1 MKTLQTIISIKNLFS
16 SFMLC
21 CFLLSLQQAIQA
33 QSLPSNLPWNPD
45 PKCKG
50 ILTKGIAVATCAVS
64 NNFPVAD
71 RYTMGMINIQNS
83 VTNAASSRAVVSAQM
98 YHHPSWH
105 VDSIGNVFG
114 VTIDG
119 EGHSYVTASANYPSS
134 FFVSGTAIIQYG
146 DLGGGADDLGAA
158 GTIYKIDK
166 ITGQASVFQQ
176 LPQQA
181 FNFTHSGCYSAV
193 TKTRTTGPGLGN
205 ISYDKTH
212 NQLFVSNFEDGKIYR
227 LDIQGNIIDCYDPDI
242 NDTGAIGLPTDEVPF
257 GLSINDNGTK
267 LFYGTLFNS
276 GKIKSIDLN
285 PLDGSFVG
293 SVLTSSPYPTIVGT
307 EVFHT
312 DLVALNP
319 FSSLNSV
326 SDLSFL
332 PNGNLMVG
340 ERKSFT
346 ANFANAC
353 NHQTSSYELSQ
364 SGSLFN
370 VPTNIQA
377 AYDAVS
383 QFNDDQ
389 YGGIAYYVNA
399 SNNIEYVLSSSDLLY
414 NAGPHGIAVI
424 PRSATGTPRN
434 VMAVIPYSP
443 LTVNNDV
450 KGVGGDVEVF
460 NECDCIIEEP
470 SFCTYS
476 CTSNPYPAIDNN
488 DVGYDQ
494 YLEPDGSKILV
505 GVSHD
510 LVDRLYVQKVD
521 NCGNVFESWIYSPNL
536 DYSNIGKIK
545 MTKDVLNNQY
555 VLAIE
560 FQISSGQTDVHLMT
574 IDAFAFNNNTLSGS
588 VIDSPV
594 NSETIEQIIVDSEN
608 GYVLAINQKDPS
620 GTHSVLVLKY
630 TSNLANSWIRRLSIP
645 AYSDMKAYDLMESTQ
660 ILGAFNNF
668 RTSYILVGGVDQD
681 AFIIGLDWFL
691 TPSKTNLIDIDSN
704 NSTAENIR
712 RISFNGTD
720 FIVAGN
726 HVDPATNDHRVWTSN
741 LSINSN
747 YTASNNWLNI
757 LDENGAKNETV
768 IDLTLD
774 PDGFLLTG
782 QVEISPFGLPAGSTL
797 DNIAYVSRFDFAGV
811 QTWAR
816 KYEAKGTKLHSL
828 KVNTIGIHGQG
839 VLQNCYPDP
848 SPPGFVCSSDLFRLQ
863 LDGNGILEDSTCMV
877 DFDFTNTSWTPLYLT
892 DSTSYA
898 QLPKNIETVT
908 NKPDH
913 GPHDKSCCFEEL
925 DACNVEIDINSI
937 NNDSCC
943 VVSLDLT
950 NYNSSIYSIKIEI
963 QTADIFFDQIMINPA
978 LQYAASPVANPTTIY
993 IDNLPSH
1000 LPIGT
1005 LSDFIN
1011 FCYGSTSS
1019 SNVLSQRLRISY
1031 FDLSGNELH
1040 ECCSYLDTSCNLPT
1054 TDDECLDIIPISLD
1068 CDENVDHKFTF
1079 CFQVKNN
1086 TNPAQVLDAVRLD
1099 IADPNVNIIPTV
1111 HNLVPPINSGIL
1123 SSIQC
1128 VDIYASPL
1136 ISYPYAFQLTTA
1148 AKDTSDTFCC
1158 NDSETL
1164 NLVLPNCCDP
1174 CIDEWVRLSN
1184 TQPNDACCYKF
1195 DFKNDCDNT
1204 LSKIVCTLVPTGAD
1218 FGTTLIDPAHAANWF
1233 INPVSAQKIELVP
1246 SSTPVS
1252 RGLYQDL
1259 LHMCVN
1265 NRSNT
1270 NNPIIVFEYMMKDIN
1285 GVDSLA
1291 CKEKIQLSCDNEQP
1305 CLEVVRD
1312 SIFCDDSG
1320 NYFLDFCVKNT
1331 SNNPAFTIGQIDINN
1346 LATPLYVAPTTFTGL
1361 NILPGG
1367 TYCNVVPIYSTV
1379 GSPAPGDL
1387 LSLSIESHSSDLDTC
1402 CVDGVFIGSTIL
1414 DCSECD
1420 DVIIIQDED
1429 LSDKVYHASE
1439 EIQSNI
1445 AIKENTS
1452 IEYHAANT
1460 VRLEPGFSTE
1470 LQSQFIANAEE
1481 CQTIETAFWNCTPDC
1496 PISYQNPPC
1505 GNIRVN
1511 WGNCAYSSYGVRIY
1525 FRNASYGSWRRQT
1538 FYNTYGGSYD
1548 LPGVIQGNS
1557 YQIMVFERKS
1567 WACSWKQRTGVITI
1581 ASNICDNTSSFEI
1594 NNSNAD
1600 TVEICGFEPIIL
1612 DGSNSLNTNAYKIC
1626 MQQTD
1631 QSGAVFGP
1639 TICES
1644 ANGLAPSAFD
1654 LKAFA
1659 NANSWQ
1665 LIGGR
1670 KYKVSLTTYK
1680 PSAGQNPVTSFAY
1693 FKMKEAFA
1701 QIYPVELS
1709 LENYPCLAVT
1719 LNTQITEYLYA
1730 CDPANLGYVTTGT
1743 SCDQGYF
1750 VEIAEVQPNVSGGFD
1765 NIPGTIYSDWVDLNN
1780 SVPSNLDIQNIYT
1793 IVGGFPPFQQSKS
1806 YRIKLAVRFPW
1817 HADEF
1822 IIHF

>member
-1 MKTLQTIISIKNLFS
+1 MKTFQTIVSIKNLFS
-16 SFMLC
+16 YIILC
-21 CFLLSLQQAIQA
+21 FFLISQQQSIQA
-33 QSLPSNLPWNPD
+33 QSIPTNLPWSPD

-83 VTNAASSRAVVSAQM
+83 VANAVSSRTVVSAQM

-105 VDSIGNVFG
+105 IDSIGNVFG
-114 VTIDG
+114 VAIDG

-134 FFVSGTAIIQYG
+134 FFVSGTAILKYG
-146 DLGGGADDLGAA
+146 NLGGGADDLAAA

-181 FNFTHSGCYSAV
+181 FNFTHSGCYSSI

-205 ISYDKTH
+205 ISYDKAH

-227 LDIQGNIIDCYDPDI
+227 LDILGNIIDSYDPDI
-242 NDTGAIGLPTDEVPF
+242 NDTGAVGLPPDEVPF
-257 GLSINDNGTK
+257 GLSINEDGTK

-293 SVLTSSPYPTIVGT
+293 SVLSSSPYPTIIGT

-340 ERKSFT
+340 ERKSYT

-370 VPTNIQA
+370 VPTNIEA
-377 AYDAVS
+377 SYDAVT

-399 SNNIEYVLSSSDLLY
+399 SNNIEYVLSSSDLL
-414 NAGPHGIAVI
+414 NNSGPHGIAVI
-424 PRSATGTPRN
+424 PRSSTGSPRN

-443 LTVNNDV
+443 LTVSNDV

-476 CTSNPYPAIDNN
+476 CTSNPYTAIDND

-494 YLEPDGSKILV
+494 YLETDGTKILV

-521 NCGNVFESWIYSPNL
+521 NCGNVLESWIYSPNL
-536 DYSNIGKIK
+536 DYTNIGKVKI
-545 MTKDVLNNQY
+545 TKDVTNNKY

-574 IDAFAFNNNTLSGS
+574 IDATAFNINTLTAS

-594 NSETIEQIIVDSEN
+594 NYETVEQIIVDSEN
-608 GYVLAINQKDPS
+608 SYVIAMNQRDPS
-620 GTHSVLVLKY
+620 GNHSVIVLKY
-630 TSNLANSWIRRLSIP
+630 SSSLNSSWIRRLSIP
-645 AYSDMKAYDLMESTQ
+645 AYSDMKAFDLMESTQ

-668 RTSYILVGGVDQD
+668 RTSYLLVGSIDQD
-681 AFIIGLDWFL
+681 AFIIGLDWYL
-691 TPSKTNLIDIDSN
+691 TPSKTNLIDIDN
-704 NSTAENIR
+704 NNATAENIR
-712 RISFNGTD
+712 RIVYNGTD

-726 HVDPATNDHRVWTSN
+726 HLDPPTNDHKVWTSN
-741 LSINSN
+741 LTINNN
-747 YTASNNWLNI
+747 YIASNNWLNI
-757 LDENGAKNETV
+757 LDENGTKNETL
-768 IDLTLD
+768 IDLALD

-782 QVEISPFGLPAGSTL
+782 QIEISQIGLVTGSTL
-797 DNIAYVSRFDFAGV
+797 NDIAYVGRFDFAGV

-848 SPPGFVCSSDLFRLQ
+848 SPPGYVCSSDLFRLQ
-863 LDGNGILEDSTCMV
+863 LNGDGILEDSTCMV
-877 DFDFTNTSWTPLYLT
+877 DFNFSNTDWTPLYLI
-892 DSTSYA
+892 DTSSYT
-898 QLPKNIETVT
+898 QLPNNIFTVT

-913 GPHDKSCCFEEL
+913 APYDKSCCFEEL
-925 DACNVEIDINSI
+925 DACNVELDVNTINT
-937 NNDSCC
+937 DSCC
-943 VVSLDLT
+943 VVSLDLI
-950 NYNSSIYSIKIEI
+950 NYNTSIYSIKIEI
-963 QTADIFFDQIMINPA
+963 QTAGIFFDQIMIDPS
-978 LQYAASPVANPTTIY
+978 LQYAASPIANPTTIY

-1005 LSDFIN
+1005 LHDFIN

-1031 FDLSGNELH
+1031 FDVSGIELH
-1040 ECCSYLDTSCNLPT
+1040 DCCSYIDTSCDVPT
-1054 TDDECLDIIPISLD
+1054 TDDDCLDIIPISLD
-1068 CDENVDHKFTF
+1068 CYENVDHKFTF

-1148 AKDTSDTFCC
+1148 AKDTSGTFCC
-1158 NDSETL
+1158 NDSETI

-1174 CIDEWVRLSN
+1174 CIDEWVRFSN
-1184 TQPNDACCYKF
+1184 TQPNDDCCYKF

-1204 LSKIVCTLVPTGAD
+1204 LSKIVCTLAPTGAD
-1218 FGTTLIDPAHAANWF
+1218 FGTTAIDPSHAANWF
-1233 INPVSAQKIELVP
+1233 INPLSPQKIELVP
-1246 SSTPVS
+1246 NTTPVS
-1252 RGLYQDL
+1252 RALYQDL

-1270 NNPIIVFEYMMKDIN
+1270 NNPVIVFEYMMKDVN
-1285 GVDSLA
+1285 GADSLA
-1291 CKEKIQLSCDNEQP
+1291 CIEKIQLSCDNEQP

-1312 SIFCDDSG
+1312 SVFCDDSG

-1331 SNNPAFTIGQIDINN
+1331 SNSPSFTIGQIDINN
-1346 LATPLYVAPTTFTGL
+1346 LLTPLYVTPTTYTGL
-1361 NILPGG
+1361 SISPGG
-1367 TYCNVVPIYSTV
+1367 TYCNVVPIYSTT
-1379 GSPAPGDL
+1379 GTPAPGDML
-1387 LSLSIESHSSDLDTC
+1387 NLSIESHSSGLDTC
-1402 CVDGVFIGSTIL
+1402 CVDGAALGTIL
-1414 DCSECD
+1414 LPCEDCD
-1420 DVIIIQDED
+1420 DVIIIGDDD
-1429 LSDKVYHASE
+1429 LSDKVYHANE
-1439 EIQSNI
+1439 EIRSEVTI
-1445 AIKENTS
+1445 RENTS
-1452 IEYHAANT
+1452 IEYLSGNT
-1460 VRLEPGFSTE
+1460 IELQPGFSTE
-1470 LQSQFIANAEE
+1470 LNSQFTADTEA
-1481 CQTIETAFWNCTPDC
+1481 CQTTQNALWNCDTDC
-1496 PISYQNPPC
+1496 PITFENLPC
-1505 GNIRVN
+1505 GQIRIK
-1511 WGNCAYSSYGVRIY
+1511 WGNCAYESYRFRIF
-1525 FRNASYGSWRRQT
+1525 FREGTSGPGQRQT
-1538 FYNTYGGSYD
+1538 FNNTYSGSYD
-1548 LPGVIQGNS
+1548 IPGVVPGNT
-1557 YQIMVFERKS
+1557 YQITIYEKRKWS
-1567 WACSWKQRTGVITI
+1567 CSWNLRAYLVTLT
-1581 ASNICDNTSSFEI
+1581 ARICQNTSSFEI
-1594 NNSNAD
+1594 NNSNAGE
-1600 TVEICGFEPIIL
+1600 VEVCGFEPIIL
-1612 DGSNSLNTNAYKIC
+1612 DASNSVNTHAYEIC
-1626 MQQTD
+1626 MQEID
-1631 QSGAVFGP
+1631 QFGSGFGP
-1639 TICES
+1639 TICHN
-1644 ANGLAPSAFD
+1644 ANGRAPSSFD
-1654 LKAFA
+1654 LKSFA
-1659 NANSWQ
+1659 NGNSWN

-1670 KYKVSLTTYK
+1670 RYKVTLTTYN
-1680 PSAGQNPVTSFAY
+1680 PSLGVNPVSSFKF

-1701 QIYPVELS
+1701 QIHPVEISTDVL
-1709 LENYPCLAVT
+1709 PCLAVT
-1719 LNTQITEYLYA
+1719 FNTQIREYLYGCNPIDLA
-1730 CDPANLGYVTTGT
+1730 YVTTGT

-1765 NIPGTIYSDWVDLNN
+1765 NIPGTVYSDWVDLNN
-1780 SVPSNLDIQNIYT
+1780 SVPSTLDIQNIYIT
-1793 IVGGFPPFQQSKS
+1793 NGFPAFQQNTS

-1817 HADEF
+1817 HSDEF